1 MINLFAKPLGAL
13 LKLVFDMVSK
23 MGGGVEPEQISFYA
37 IAIIITTVIFKLIL
51 LPISLAQV
59 KSTKKMQKIQPE
71 LQELQQKY
79 KNDPQTFQAK
89 TMQLYKE
96 NKVNPFGSCL
106 IMLIQFPIII
116 AFFRV
121 MRDPVQYVF
130 KSADVYA
137 AINKTFFWIKDLEK
151 PDPYMWGLPLLAA
164 LTTYLQSR
172 LMSVQ
177 TVGDPQAQS
186 TQKTMNIVLP
196 FMILFAARS
205 FPAGLALYWV
215 VGNTFQIIQQLI
227 SNRSLGNIKEESN

>member
-1 MINLFAKPLGAL
+1 MINFFAKPLGAL
-13 LKLVFDMVSK
+13 LKWVFDMVSK
-23 MGGGVEPEQISFYA
+23 IGGSAEPEIISYYA
-37 IAIIITTVIFKLIL
+37 IAIIITTIIFKLIL
-51 LPISLAQV
+51 LPISLAQT

-71 LQELQQKY
+71 MQELQKKY
-79 KNDPQTFQAK
+79 KNDPQTLQAK

-106 IMLIQFPIII
+106 IMLVQFPIII

-130 KSADVYA
+130 KSKEAYA
-137 AINKTFFWIKDLEK
+137 TINKTFFWIKNLEK
-151 PDPYMWGLPLLAA
+151 ADPYIWGLPLLAA

-177 TVGDPQAQS
+177 TIENSQAQS
-186 TQKTMNIVLP
+186 TQSTMNIILP
-196 FMILFAARS
+196 FMILLASKS

-215 VGNTFQIIQQLI
+215 VGNIFQIIQQLI
-227 SNRSLGNIKEESN
+227 SNRSLGKVKEELD